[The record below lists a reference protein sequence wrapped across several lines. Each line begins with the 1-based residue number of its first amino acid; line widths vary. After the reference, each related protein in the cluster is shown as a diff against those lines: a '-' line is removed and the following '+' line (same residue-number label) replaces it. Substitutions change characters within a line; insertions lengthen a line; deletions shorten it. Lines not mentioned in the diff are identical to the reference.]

1 MLNSKKPK
9 QLEFAPKVRYNGFI
23 TNDARRPFAQNL
35 YHCRKVKCLPE
46 QSAPAIYGGQAVIEG
61 VMFGGK
67 HVNVT
72 AVRRKTGEI
81 TFFEV
86 PKQDKD
92 WVRMLRKI
100 PLIRGIVSIVDSSAK
115 GSKHLNYSA
124 EAMADDEV
132 EPEERAKQKEKEES
146 GFSLTMLV
154 GVAVAGVLSFI
165 VGKLIFTLVPALLEQ
180 YLFQHAFA
188 GQTLHTLVEGVIKI
202 ALLLTYLWLISQT
215 PVVKRLFQ
223 YHGAEHKVISAYEA
237 GEELTPKNVQKY
249 SRLHYRCGSSFI
261 ILTVIVGVIIYS
273 LPIFSWDTVWERM
286 YIRILLL
293 PLVIGISFE
302 LLRFTNA
309 VRDIPV
315 LRFLGYP
322 GLWLQLL
329 TTKEPTDDQ
338 VEVSIAS
345 FNRMRELDAELEK
358 VHVVES
364 PVSSALDPLK
374 G

>member
-1 MLNSKKPK
+1 MPQESK
-9 QLEFAPKVRYNGFI
+9 
-23 TNDARRPFAQNL
+23 
-35 YHCRKVKCLPE
+35 
-46 QSAPAIYGGQAVIEG
+46 PAIYGGQAVIEG

-72 AVRRKTGEI
+72 AVRRKSGEI
-81 TFFEV
+81 TFLEV
-86 PKQDKD
+86 PKQDKA
-92 WVRMLRKI
+92 WVKRLRKI
-100 PLIRGIVSIVDSSAK
+100 PLLRGLVSIIDSSAK

-124 EAMADDEV
+124 EAMADDET
-132 EPEERAKQKEKEES
+132 EPEERAKQKEKDES
-146 GFSLTMLV
+146 GFSLTMIV
-154 GVAVAGVLSFI
+154 GVAIAGILSFI
-165 VGKLIFTLVPALLEQ
+165 VGKLIFTLVPAVVEQ
-180 YLFQHAFA
+180 YLFQHAFDNRV
-188 GQTLHTLVEGVIKI
+188 LHTLVEGIIKI
-202 ALLLTYLWLISQT
+202 VLLLGYLWLMTLT
-215 PVVKRLFQ
+215 PVIKRLFQ
-223 YHGAEHKVISAYEA
+223 YHGAEHKVITAYEH

-273 LPIFSWDTVWERM
+273 LFSWDNVWERM
-286 YIRILLL
+286 YIRVLLL

-302 LLRFTNA
+302 MLRLTNA
-309 VRDIPV
+309 VRDIAV

-345 FNRMRELDAELEK
+345 FNRMRELDARFEREG
-358 VHVVES
+358 VVES
-364 PVSSALDPLK
+364 PVGHSTLDPAK

>member
-1 MLNSKKPK
+1 M
-9 QLEFAPKVRYNGFI
+9 
-23 TNDARRPFAQNL
+23 
-35 YHCRKVKCLPE
+35 PE
-46 QSAPAIYGGQAVIEG
+46 QSTPTIYGGQAVMEG

-72 AVRRKTGEI
+72 AVRRKNGEI
-81 TFFEV
+81 TFLEV
-86 PKQDKD
+86 PKSDKN
-92 WVRMLRKI
+92 WVKKLRKI
-100 PLIRGIVSIVDSSAK
+100 PLVRGLVSIIDSSAK

-124 EAMADDEV
+124 EALADDET

-146 GFSLTMLV
+146 GFSLSMIV
-154 GVAVAGVLSFI
+154 GVAVVGVLSFV

-180 YLFQHAFA
+180 FLFQHAFSN
-188 GQTLHTLVEGVIKI
+188 QTLHTLIEGVIKI
-202 ALLLTYLWLISQT
+202 ILLLTYLWIISQT
-215 PVVKRLFQ
+215 PMIKRLFQ

-237 GEELTPKNVQKY
+237 GEELTPANVQKY

-273 LPIFSWDTVWERM
+273 LPIFSWDNVWERM
-286 YIRILLL
+286 YIRVLLL
-293 PLVIGISFE
+293 PVVIGVSFE
-302 LLRFTNA
+302 LLRFTNS

-315 LRFLGYP
+315 LRYLGYP

-329 TTKEPTDDQ
+329 TTKEPSDDQ

-345 FNRMRELDAELEK
+345 FNRMREIDAGMEQTSATETT
-358 VHVVES
+358 VGR
-364 PVSSALDPLK
+364 SSLDPVK